1 MSNVRL
7 LSRLNPA
14 ISLALWVHHQGIS
27 RGASHHD
34 GILNG
39 QFITSEVARVMMLKM
54 QRVDQS
60 QDRRTDGICD
70 SAKLCT
76 WKALQGPFS
85 NGALIHQEADHGDLS
100 STHHKFQAFL
110 TNFQGKV
117 LANKMCMHLRDVS

>member
-1 MSNVRL
+1 MSLAVSYFHCSPVSPHPMSNVRL

-39 QFITSEVARVMMLKM
+39 QFITSEVAREMMLKM

-100 STHHKFQAFL
+100 STHHKFQAF
-110 TNFQGKV
+110 
-117 LANKMCMHLRDVS
+117 